1 MRAFARFFNVAVTLN
16 SWLCLRHLGAV
27 GLLSQ
32 EGEGRP
38 FGSEAWR
45 CGVCACVP
53 ARSPGTPTL
62 ELLRT
67 AGLDGRGGGRASA
80 AQIFVRE
87 KGSEA
92 CPWEAGDRGEP
103 LPRSAIHP
111 SMASFPFFSQ
121 LSEPPMSAA
130 EGVSSALGS
139 S

>member
-1 MRAFARFFNVAVTLN
+1 MWCVRVCPGPV
-16 SWLCLRHLGAV
+16 SWDTHPGA
-27 GLLSQ
+27 SQ
-32 EGEGRP
+32 DSWTGREG
-38 FGSEAWR
+38 W
-45 CGVCACVP
+45 
-53 ARSPGTPTL
+53 
-62 ELLRT
+62 
-67 AGLDGRGGGRASA
+67 GGASA

-87 KGSEA
+87 KASEA

-103 LPRSAIHP
+103 LPRSPIHP

>member
-1 MRAFARFFNVAVTLN
+1 MARSHGGVVCARV
-16 SWLCLRHLGAV
+16 SRP
-27 GLLSQ
+27 GLLGHPPWSFSGQ
-32 EGEGRP
+32 LDWTG
-38 FGSEAWR
+38 
-45 CGVCACVP
+45 GV
-53 ARSPGTPTL
+53 
-62 ELLRT
+62 
-67 AGLDGRGGGRASA
+67 GGAASA

-103 LPRSAIHP
+103 LPRSPIHP